1 MKQTKHI
8 GMIRGALLVAAVVGM
23 VVPVTMAAEGDRD
36 VAVFV
41 LPKKRGKGKAVAV
54 MLGSIVRERTAEMKG
69 VRLLTGAPLGDKNIR
84 SQVET
89 LTNAGFK
96 ALNTGGDGT
105 SSFEQA
111 NALLEKHPDVGG
123 ARLHARVAKG
133 LGVSKTMSG
142 SKVDGQRWIKRS
154 LLLYDKQ
161 SARQYAYSVEVHDVY
176 QRANREILDMAK
188 GSIAVQSIPSGA
200 EVVLNGVF
208 KGYTPITLQAIAAG
222 HHFLELRTDG
232 YKRWTSSPVVTE
244 GGSVTLDAAMEEWEL
259 RGDLK
264 KALSNVRRG
273 MSKSKFGK
281 VAKGL
286 GVLTG
291 SKEVLVLYASSRSG
305 NYNLDGFH
313 WNGTAVSAVQSDL
326 SQGLDESV
334 RVMLGQAL
342 GTEYKTDARVASL
355 ETPPPERIK
364 SVMEKSGL
372 LDSDSTVD
380 PDSPLFDLS
389 KKDKEDS
396 VLDKWWFWTAIGG
409 GVALTV
415 TAVVLAVVLKEDEG
429 PGSVG
434 DLDIQINRF

>member
-1 MKQTKHI
+1 MKHMKYI
-8 GMIRGALLVAAVVGM
+8 GMIRGALLIAAVVGM
-23 VVPVTMAAEGDRD
+23 IVPVSMAAEGDRD

-41 LPKKRGKGKAVAV
+41 LPKKRSKGKAVAV

-69 VRLLTGAPLGDKNIR
+69 VRLLTGAPLGDKKIR
-84 SQVET
+84 SQVEE

-96 ALNTGGDGT
+96 ALNTGSDGA

-111 NALLEKHPDVGG
+111 HSLLESNPDVGG

-142 SKVDGQRWIKRS
+142 DKVDGQQWIKRS
-154 LLLYDKQ
+154 LLLYDQQ
-161 SARQYAYSVEVHDVY
+161 SARQYAYTVDVHDAY

-188 GSIAVQSIPSGA
+188 GSLTVKSIPSGA
-200 EVVLNGVF
+200 EVILNGVF
-208 KGYTPITLQAIAAG
+208 KGYTPITLQNIAAG
-222 HHFLELRTDG
+222 HHFLELRKDG
-232 YKRWTSSPVVTE
+232 YKRWTASPVLKE
-244 GGSVTLDAAMEEWEL
+244 GESVALDASMTEWEL

-273 MSKSKFGK
+273 MSQSKFGK
-281 VAKGL
+281 TAKAL

-291 SKEVLVLYASSRSG
+291 AKEVLVLYASSRGG
-305 NYNLDGFH
+305 NYKLDGFH
-313 WNGTAVSAVQSDL
+313 WNGEAVSPVQSDL

-334 RVMLGQAL
+334 RIMLGQAM
-342 GTEYKTDARVASL
+342 GVEYKTDARVASL
-355 ETPPPERIK
+355 ETPPPEKIK
-364 SVMEKSGL
+364 SVMEKSGI
-372 LDSDSTVD
+372 LDSNSTVD
-380 PDSPLFDLS
+380 PDSPLFDLTS
-389 KKDKEDS
+389 KDKKDS

-415 TAVVLAVVLKEDEG
+415 TAVVLAVVLKDDAG